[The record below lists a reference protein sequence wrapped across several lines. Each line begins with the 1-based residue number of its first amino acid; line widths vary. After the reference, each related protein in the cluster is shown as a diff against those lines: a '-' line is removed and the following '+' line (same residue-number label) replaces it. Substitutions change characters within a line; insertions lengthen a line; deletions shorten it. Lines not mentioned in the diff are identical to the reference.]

1 MKVTIIDSKTGRERV
16 MEERFAKVLVGMKK
30 ATYVTAAAAAAA
42 GTYQTRDMQAAGP
55 VAPEPPAPAEPVES
69 TPTPEEEFDD
79 ITEARAES
87 DTQEPAVA
95 PRRRGRPPR
104 VAE

>member
-16 MEERFAKVLVGMKK
+16 MEERFAKVLVGMRK
-30 ATYVTAAAAAAA
+30 ATYLTASA
-42 GTYQTRDMQAAGP
+42 GTYQTRDMQAAAP
-55 VAPEPPAPAEPVES
+55 VPAAAEPVES
-69 TPTPEEEFDD
+69 PETPTAEEEFDD